1 MSHSERHSPHIFSLL
16 LCSHER
22 SSQCAGYGTPFCP
35 FLSKSDYGEL
45 LTASS
50 SEFRVG
56 FPPERIMFKFRVL
69 QLPLLVLLLASITQ
83 GRAQF
88 AHTDGKQIVDAAG
101 KPLLVRAI

>member
-1 MSHSERHSPHIFSLL
+1 LQQNAMANVKAIARATANDIRHIFFLSCFVLMSVL
-16 LCSHER
+16 ASVLV
-22 SSQCAGYGTPFCP
+22 

-45 LTASS
+45 LPASS

-83 GRAQF
+83 GSAQF
-88 AHTDGKQIVDAAG
+88 AHTDGKTD
-101 KPLLVRAI
+101 RRCRW